1 MKISPW
7 MPPLAWMGV
16 ILTLSTDFFSPLR
29 TGLVMV
35 PMLHELLPAASPG
48 FLNSLHFALRKT
60 AHFMEYAVL
69 SLLWYR
75 AFVRSTMLSAGRAAT
90 AALLIAMA
98 WAGCDEAFQ
107 AFMPAR
113 SARLVDVMID
123 DAGAIVGVTVALGGR
138 RTRMGELVVGKA
150 EAA

>member
-75 AFVRSTMLSAGRAAT
+75 AFVRSTMLSAGRAAA

-123 DAGAIVGVTVALGGR
+123 DAGAVVGVTVALGGR
-138 RTRMGELVVGKA
+138 RTRMGERVVGKA